1 MPFRWYLFVERM
13 RGIRSKVLARFRQ
26 LSYIPPTMRLIWS
39 AAPKW
44 TAAWGVLLVVQG
56 LIPVAVVYLTKL
68 LVDNLVKAVSG
79 GGSAAEIR
87 QVFII
92 AVATAA
98 VMLLAQSLDS
108 ITEWVRTAQSELV
121 QDHIKRLVHE
131 QSITLDLSFYESA
144 DFYDSLDQA
153 RGEASGRSL
162 ALLESFGSLLQ
173 NCVTLLAMAA
183 ILLSYSLWLPLILL
197 VTTAPAFY
205 VVMRFDRR
213 YHDWWKRTTV
223 GRRWLQYYD
232 SMLTQNYFAA
242 ELRLYGLG
250 KHFQSEYQDIRL
262 KMRTER
268 LKHLRQLSMAKMAAG
283 AVALLAA
290 GAILFLMG
298 RRALNGAAT
307 MGDLALFYQ
316 AFSRGQGVVSAL
328 LGSAG
333 KIYTNSLFLE
343 NLFQFLRLKPN
354 IIDPPHPISTPFVL
368 KKGIEF
374 HNVTFYYPGSN
385 RPALKDFSLK
395 LPAGKIIAIVGTNGA
410 GKTTLLKLL
419 CRFYDPQSGSITL
432 DGQDIREFSTA
443 DLWRRLTVLFQQP
456 SRYFAT
462 AGQSIAMSDLG
473 IEPSHAQ
480 IVEAARLAG
489 ADEFIRNLPRGYDTE
504 LGKWVSGGVELSG
517 GEWQRVAMA
526 RAYLRESSINV
537 LDEPTS
543 FLDSWNEADWFD
555 RFREWS
561 AGRTSI
567 VITHR
572 FTIAMRADI
581 IFVMDGGDIVEYGS
595 HQRLIEK
602 GGFYARSWE
611 TQMSA
616 AQDQDSVLPVGV
628 S

>member
-1 MPFRWYLFVERM
+1 
-13 RGIRSKVLARFRQ
+13 
-26 LSYIPPTMRLIWS
+26 MRLIWS
-39 AAPKW
+39 AAPTW
-44 TAAWGVLLVVQG
+44 TSAWAVLLVAQG
-56 LIPVAVVYLTKL
+56 LIPVALVYLTKL
-68 LVDNLVKAVSG
+68 LVDSLVKVVSDG
-79 GGSAAEIR
+79 RSAAEIR
-87 QVFII
+87 NVLILAI
-92 AVATAA
+92 ATAV
-98 VMLLAQSLDS
+98 VMLAAQSLDS
-108 ITEWVRTAQSELV
+108 ITEWIRTAQSELV

-131 QSITLDLSFYESA
+131 QSISLDLSFYESA

-183 ILLSYSLWLPLILL
+183 VLLAYSLWLPLILL

-213 YHDWWKRTTV
+213 YHDWWKKSTV

-232 SMLTQNYFAA
+232 SMLTQNLFAA
-242 ELRLYGLG
+242 ELRLFGLG
-250 KHFQSEYQDIRL
+250 KHFQSEYQNIRF

-268 LKHLRQLSMAKMAAG
+268 LKHIRQLSLAKLAAG
-283 AVALLAA
+283 AIALAAA

-354 IIDPPHPISTPFVL
+354 IADPHRPIEMPTVL
-368 KKGIEF
+368 KMGIEF
-374 HNVTFYYPGSN
+374 RNVTFCYPGSD
-385 RPALKDFSLK
+385 RPALKDFSLT
-395 LPAGKIIAIVGTNGA
+395 LPANKIIAIVGTNGA

-419 CRFYDPQSGSITL
+419 CRFYDPQSGSITF
-432 DGQDIREFSTA
+432 DGQDIKQFSTA
-443 DLWRRLTVLFQQP
+443 ELWRRLTVLFQQP

-462 AGQSIAMSDLG
+462 AGQSIAMSDLET
-473 IEPSHAQ
+473 EPRQFQ
-480 IVEAARLAG
+480 IVEAARFAG
-489 ADEFIRNLPRGYDTE
+489 ADDFISRLPCGYDTE

-526 RAYLRESSINV
+526 RAYLRESSVIL

-555 RFREWS
+555 RFRVWS
-561 AGRTSI
+561 AGRTSL

-572 FTIAMRADI
+572 FTVAMRADI
-581 IFVMDGGDIVEYGS
+581 IFVMDGGDIIEFGS
-595 HQRLIEK
+595 HQQLIER
-602 GGFYARSWE
+602 GGFYAQSWDS
-611 TQMSA
+611 QMSA
-616 AQDQDSVLPVGV
+616 AGKYQGSQLTAGVL
-628 S
+628 